1 MKLKVKARMNPKNPS
16 VDSMKFL
23 SKDGKTELNYDEWF
37 EEFGKEVKKE
47 FEKGKRNE
55 NTRTNN

>member
-1 MKLKVKARMNPKNPS
+1 MKLRVKATIDPQNPS

-23 SKDGKTELNYDEWF
+23 SKDGKSELNYDKWF

-47 FEKGKRNE
+47 FEKGNKK
-55 NTRTNN
+55 

>member
-47 FEKGKRNE
+47 FEKGKKK
-55 NTRTNN
+55 